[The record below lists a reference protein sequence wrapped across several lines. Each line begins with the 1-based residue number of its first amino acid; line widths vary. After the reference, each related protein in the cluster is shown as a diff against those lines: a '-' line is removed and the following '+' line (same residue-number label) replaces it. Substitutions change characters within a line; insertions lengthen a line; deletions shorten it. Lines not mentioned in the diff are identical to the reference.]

1 MTTSCAERTRAGTN
15 VNTKNDT
22 NMVFSFIRAL
32 FEFRPWYRTLGSSQL
47 QEVVFRIQT
56 SGTGKETADYGSDCG
71 GRAVSRETTGS
82 VVGATRHA
90 RRLSWSESVPADA
103 LASRMRRRG
112 ALEDQAGASP
122 GVAKVQRAGGRR
134 SGDLRPGLIFLALN
148 GEMRASPS
156 KSRSMCRTSSPL
168 RIAQAAI
175 RQSML
180 DLIVTP
186 ARRADRYRSTA
197 AENTSGPSGDS
208 TMGSASID
216 SRARRYAGSE
226 LNPCNTSW
234 TTGRHVTMSSK
245 STTVS
250 I

>member
-1 MTTSCAERTRAGTN
+1 MSIPKMIPIWFFRLSEHYLSFVPGTAPWVRPNFKKLCFESKRVERGKKRPTTAQIVGN
-15 VNTKNDT
+15 
-22 NMVFSFIRAL
+22 
-32 FEFRPWYRTLGSSQL
+32 
-47 QEVVFRIQT
+47 
-56 SGTGKETADYGSDCG
+56 
-71 GRAVSRETTGS
+71 RAVSRETTGS